1 MILAG
6 MTMATSLVGMSLLVV
21 SVVLPKLQGTL
32 SASQD
37 QITWVVTFNVLA
49 TAVGM
54 PMTGWLAARFG
65 RRNVML
71 VGTVGFTVS
80 TVLCGT
86 AGSLEALVLYRVL
99 QGTFAAPLMP
109 LANAIV
115 LDPYIGKESC
125 KEKVCHYL

>member
-1 MILAG
+1 
-6 MTMATSLVGMSLLVV
+6 
-21 SVVLPKLQGTL
+21 
-32 SASQD
+32 
-37 QITWVVTFNVLA
+37 
-49 TAVGM
+49 M

-99 QGTFAAPLMP
+99 QGTFGAPLMP

-115 LDPYIGKESC
+115 LDTYPKHQHSMVNSIYGMGVVVGPKTGRASC
-125 KEKVCHYL
+125 RERGCQSV

>member
-1 MILAG
+1 MTSAGAAAPSTAFHRAMILAG

-37 QITWVVTFNVLA
+37 QIAWVVTFNVLP

-65 RRNVML
+65 RSEEHTSEL
-71 VGTVGFTVS
+71 Q
-80 TVLCGT
+80 
-86 AGSLEALVLYRVL
+86 SLMRIS
-99 QGTFAAPLMP
+99 FAVFCLKKKTNP
-109 LANAIV
+109 
-115 LDPYIGKESC
+115 
-125 KEKVCHYL
+125 